1 MAGVLRST
9 SPRHWRARSALAF
22 ARQGASVSSCA
33 SGVEAL
39 ENARGLNWPV
49 SRNKFTPIPVSSRS
63 QARSRIMWSRP
74 PTLGGIDVLVNNV
87 TASGLKDEEDGW
99 AASIAV
105 DLMAV
110 VRTSRRLFRGSNDP
124 DRPPSST
131 ACGRSRTGH
140 DLLRDDRRVIAAGA
154 LSLEGERQVAER
166 FVTLFQ
172 LPPKVG
178 RDA

>member
-1 MAGVLRST
+1 MAGVPRST
-9 SPRHWRARSALAF
+9 SLRHWRARSALAF

-33 SGVEAL
+33 RGVEAL
-39 ENARGLNWPV
+39 SARAELAGLTKQVHAHPCDLAQPGEIQDYV
-49 SRNKFTPIPVSSRS
+49 E
-63 QARSRIMWSRP
+63 QAAR
-74 PTLGGIDVLVNNV
+74 TLGGIDVLVNNV
-87 TASGLKDEEDGW
+87 TASGLKDDEDGW